1 MFVVDSENHR
11 IAELDKNMQFIGT
24 LAQMEMKMVS
34 SVVLIELQLMQ
45 MIILFFGDWENH
57 LIQKFNKYGYWLLKI
72 RQRGSGDAE
81 FHRRWDFA
89 VCKASGKIFV
99 SDTDENHRIQVF
111 SSVSKFLFTFGSK

>member
-45 MIILFFGDWENH
+45 MIILFF
-57 LIQKFNKYGYWLLKI
+57 
-72 RQRGSGDAE
+72 
-81 FHRRWDFA
+81 
-89 VCKASGKIFV
+89 
-99 SDTDENHRIQVF
+99 
-111 SSVSKFLFTFGSK
+111 